1 MTPRTSSAGGSAQ
14 ALRRLSPVDVVIAGG
29 GTGGHT
35 SPGLAVAALLRERS
49 RTCAWIGSRSGIEA
63 QRVPQSGIPYIAIST
78 GKLRRYWAW
87 QNVADLLVNV
97 PAGTL
102 SVLRIL
108 RTLRPRV
115 VFGTGGFVALP
126 VVLGAALLRVPV
138 VLHEQTA
145 VPGLANR
152 IGARFARRIAVT
164 FPDRAGRLPAA
175 RVVVTGNPLR
185 PELRAGSRSSAI
197 ARFQLDPVVPLVYV
211 TGGAQGAHRINRV
224 VGDALASLTEQA
236 QLIHQCGENPATGDR
251 RWLEDRRAALPPALA
266 RRYTVVP
273 YIGAELA
280 GIYAAAA
287 LVVARAGA
295 GTVNECCQLGVPALY
310 VPLPGTR
317 GDEQTENARIV
328 ERVGG
333 AVVLPQS
340 MLTTERLVREIRA
353 LLADPAGLKQMGEHA
368 RTLAVPDAAE
378 RIVALLW
385 DFCP

>member
-1 MTPRTSSAGGSAQ
+1 LTPRTSSAGGSAQ

-49 RTCAWIGSRSGIEA
+49 RTCVWIGSRSGIEA

-385 DFCP
+385 DFCR

>member
-1 MTPRTSSAGGSAQ
+1 MT
-14 ALRRLSPVDVVIAGG
+14 VDVVIAGG

-49 RTCAWIGSRSGIEA
+49 ISCAWIGSRSGIEA
-63 QRVPQSGIPYIAIST
+63 QRVPQSGIRYVAIST

-87 QNVADLLVNV
+87 QNVADLALNV
-97 PAGTL
+97 PAGML
-102 SVLRIL
+102 GAARALRA
-108 RTLRPRV
+108 LRPKV

-126 VVLGAALLRVPV
+126 VMFAAAVSRVPI

-164 FPDRAGRLPAA
+164 FPDKEGRFPAS

-185 PELRAGSRSSAI
+185 PELRSGSRSNAI
-197 ARFQLDPVVPLVYV
+197 ARFQLDPAVPLVYV
-211 TGGAQGAHRINRV
+211 TGGALGAHRINRV
-224 VGDALASLTEQA
+224 VGEALPALLTHVQM
-236 QLIHQCGENPATGDR
+236 IHQCGDNAATGDR
-251 RWLEDRRAALPPALA
+251 RWLEEHRAALPPSLA

-273 YIGAELA
+273 YVGAELA
-280 GIYAAAA
+280 EIYAAAA

-310 VPLPGTR
+310 IPLPGTS
-317 GDEQTENARIV
+317 GDEQTENARLV
-328 ERVGG
+328 ERAGG

-340 MLTTERLVREIRA
+340 ILTTERLEREVQA
-353 LLADPAGLKQMGEHA
+353 LVADPARLKQMGEHA
-368 RTLAVPDAAE
+368 RSIGIPDAAE
-378 RIVALLW
+378 RIVAVLTEL
-385 DFCP
+385 CR